1 VADTLR
7 RGKATFYS
15 RSRSAL
21 WTKGETSN
29 NFIQV
34 QSLAASPHCLLGAY
48 LQAFATPPPPHLE
61 TTLLRG
67 WPHRCALCTWTV
79 IATRSST

>member
-1 VADTLR
+1 MADTLR

-34 QSLAASPHCLLGAY
+34 RSLAASPRCLLGAC
-48 LQAFATPPPPHLE
+48 LQASATPPPPHLE
-61 TTLLRG
+61 TPLLPADPTGVLRARG
-67 WPHRCALCTWTV
+67 L
-79 IATRSST
+79 